1 MSKKASKQRTKSTR
15 AKSPAK
21 KTKRSLRATR
31 SKPLARRRQVSAV
44 TKVAAAA
51 AWSPTP
57 EAQKV
62 IDTCQDVF
70 DNVAGAKRD
79 CNKFVKA
86 VCDKFNVNPFDDNDN
101 ADAITN
107 DIRDSGW
114 CSRNGWTQLA
124 KDPQKAKDAADRG
137 ELVVAGATGADVHQA
152 HGHVVIVVSSEKLWK
167 GYPYASWGK
176 LGGVGK
182 TNAKMTVAFKLADLP
197 KVSYM
202 SKTV

>member
-1 MSKKASKQRTKSTR
+1 M
-15 AKSPAK
+15 AK
-21 KTKRSLRATR
+21 KTSKRSAKAKRPKSHAKKIKRSRPAKSSTR
-31 SKPLARRRQVSAV
+31 SARRRVSAV
-44 TKVAAAA
+44 KKAAPAA
-51 AWSPTP
+51 AWNPTP

-62 IDTCQDVF
+62 IDACQDVF
-70 DNVAGAKRD
+70 DNVAGAKSD

-86 VCDKFNVNPFDDNDN
+86 VCDKFSVNPFDDGDD

-137 ELVVAGATGADVHQA
+137 ELVVAGATGADISQA
-152 HGHVVIVVSSEKLWK
+152 HGHVVIVVSSESLWK

-182 TNAKMTVAFKLADLP
+182 TNEKMTVAFKLTDLP